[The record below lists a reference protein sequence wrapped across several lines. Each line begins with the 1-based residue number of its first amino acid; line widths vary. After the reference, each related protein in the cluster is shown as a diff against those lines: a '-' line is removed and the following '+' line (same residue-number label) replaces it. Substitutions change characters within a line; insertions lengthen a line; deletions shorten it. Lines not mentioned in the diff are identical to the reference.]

1 MTMAANV
8 AHHCMFPGGED
19 ESRQGFIAH
28 SDVHD
33 SSGVVPVAS
42 RPRLPT
48 SSVGRDFAECVA
60 SRLEELCRIEQDRQ
74 PHSSWRCAS
83 TRARVG
89 ATPDGGGDLGAKG
102 GQGRGTA
109 WVGEAARMRVGEF
122 AGSHSPTLT
131 RASSLSSEEETWQDD
146 SGFVICRGRLTQ
158 SNSDQSSC
166 VSNDSISPRTPS
178 EEFELTNGQDLQGVQ
193 ERDRPSRTRTH
204 IHTHTHTQTHTHAT
218 HHGAAAPAAYLNRT
232 SFRSSG
238 NNIAHGRCRPI
249 APRVRND
256 PHILPLSDHGE
267 PALQKK
273 RGMTLDR
280 VPDLGW
286 RT

>member
-1 MTMAANV
+1 
-8 AHHCMFPGGED
+8 MFPGGED

-28 SDVHD
+28 SDEHD

-204 IHTHTHTQTHTHAT
+204 IHTHTHTQV
-218 HHGAAAPAAYLNRT
+218 GADEAA
-232 SFRSSG
+232 
-238 NNIAHGRCRPI
+238 
-249 APRVRND
+249 
-256 PHILPLSDHGE
+256 
-267 PALQKK
+267 
-273 RGMTLDR
+273 RG
-280 VPDLGW
+280 
-286 RT
+286 